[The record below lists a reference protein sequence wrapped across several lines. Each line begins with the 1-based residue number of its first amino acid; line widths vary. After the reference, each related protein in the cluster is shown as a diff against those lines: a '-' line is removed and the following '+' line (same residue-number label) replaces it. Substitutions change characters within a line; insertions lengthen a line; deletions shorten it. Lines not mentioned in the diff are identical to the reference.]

1 MNAWMKN
8 ARITMNAQITGCV
21 AGCLLMTVL
30 SAAEADIRQEAVR
43 FDHQQSSATLRG
55 RIKGDQNVDYQLPAK
70 SGQTLEVDFK
80 ASNLSAYFNVLPQGS
95 EQALFVGSTSGEHFE
110 GQLPGDGVYTIRV
123 YLMRNAA
130 RRHEAATYTVKLR
143 LLDSVSPQPSGSP

>member
-1 MNAWMKN
+1 MN
-8 ARITMNAQITGCV
+8 ARITMSPWITRCV
-21 AGCLLMTVL
+21 AGCLLITAV
-30 SAAEADIRQEAVR
+30 AVAEADIRQEAVR
-43 FDHQQSSATLRG
+43 FDHKTSSTTLRG
-55 RIKGDQNVDYQLPAK
+55 RIKGDQNVDYQVTARF
-70 SGQTLEVDFK
+70 GQTLEVDFK

>member
-1 MNAWMKN
+1 MSPW
-8 ARITMNAQITGCV
+8 ITRCV
-21 AGCLLMTVL
+21 AGCLLITAV
-30 SAAEADIRQEAVR
+30 AVAEADIRQEAVR
-43 FDHQQSSATLRG
+43 FDHKTSSTTLRG
-55 RIKGDQNVDYQLPAK
+55 RIKGDQNVDYQVTAR